1 MTVSTPTFDL
11 LFNRLQRKEQR
22 LAKLEANTLRA
33 EAKIESLL
41 EQPQSDKR
49 DARINFLKG
58 VNYSREFRKEGIQE
72 DIDFLDSLLPKDEF
86 VPSFLVDEVTGDNW
100 GVSVTITDSPYDD
113 TYVGGTPVG
122 MQISGNYFETGTS
135 GFAETRGIYFGESY
149 PLIDATETIG
159 FSTNRA
165 NGDSS
170 FTVRLL
176 DYNTRDSFYEQEL
189 IDSNG
194 VQLI

>member
-1 MTVSTPTFDL
+1 MTASTPTFDL

-86 VPSFLVDEVTGDNW
+86 VPSFLVDEVTGDNL

-113 TYVGGTPVG
+113 TYVGGTPVALKV
-122 MQISGNYFETGTS
+122 SGRYCAAGRS
-135 GFAETRGIYFGESY
+135 GFSRTRGVYFGENY

-159 FSTNRA
+159 FKTDGL
-165 NGDSS
+165 NGDYSI
-170 FTVRLL
+170 TVSLL
-176 DYNTRDSFYEQEL
+176 NNDTRVSFYEQEL
-189 IDSNG
+189 IDCNG